1 MENEKLLP
9 PRPLSSEELALLTWM
24 LKNGSPEAKTF
35 APQIEGIR
43 ASGWCP
49 CGCPSID
56 LHVEESA
63 PLGNPQGGKVI
74 CDFWGR
80 TAREELVGV
89 LLFQNG
95 GRLSLLEGYSVDGQI
110 QADPPEFGFP
120 TLESLRELSEGE
132 PPATIPS

>member
-1 MENEKLLP
+1 MFGGDLTRHNGLGDLIFLEKP
-9 PRPLSSEELALLTWM
+9 DHSSQLAHFQ
-24 LKNGSPEAKTF
+24 P
-35 APQIEGIR
+35 
-43 ASGWCP
+43 
-49 CGCPSID
+49 
-56 LHVEESA
+56 
-63 PLGNPQGGKVI
+63 GKVI